1 MDWGQALGDV
11 NWWAVL
17 AAALSSFAVGALW
30 YGRALFGKSWMRL
43 AGVSE
48 ESINARKE
56 MGGSGGPT
64 SSYLMTAVTAVATA
78 ILLAVLLIATGTTG
92 FFPAALLGAVLGLVF
107 RLGAHV
113 IHNGFAGRPLALT
126 GIDGL
131 HDVVAMAVAAG
142 ILGAWV

>member
-1 MDWGQALGDV
+1 
-11 NWWAVL
+11 
-17 AAALSSFAVGALW
+17 
-30 YGRALFGKSWMRL
+30 
-43 AGVSE
+43 
-48 ESINARKE
+48 

-142 ILGAWV
+142 ILGAWM

>member
-17 AAALSSFAVGALW
+17 AAAVSSFAVGALW

-56 MGGSGGPT
+56 MGGPGGPT

-78 ILLAVLLIATGTTG
+78 ITAVIRYELVGPPGPPISLRAVMLSSLTPASLIQLL
-92 FFPAALLGAVLGLVF
+92 P
-107 RLGAHV
+107 
-113 IHNGFAGRPLALT
+113 N
-126 GIDGL
+126 
-131 HDVVAMAVAAG
+131 
-142 ILGAWV
+142 